1 MRYLVFIKLTI
12 ISIAENIIQH
22 CGVIVLAA
30 GGSTR
35 LGKPKQLLPYKGA
48 SLLQHA
54 VTEAIGAAL
63 TPVIVVAGS
72 NAELIKNELTSMP
85 VELVDNANWQSGMAS
100 SIVTGLNFLLSRY
113 PEVDGVIFLMSDQP
127 FVNATLL
134 HELLQVHRTTTKL
147 MVASS
152 YNGTVGVPVL
162 FHHSIFPQLL
172 QLTGDEGAR
181 KLLQRHIEQVATVSF
196 PQGDIDIDTPGDYEN
211 LLRS

>member
-1 MRYLVFIKLTI
+1 M
-12 ISIAENIIQH
+12 
-22 CGVIVLAA
+22 IVLAA

-35 LGKPKQLLPYKGA
+35 LGKPKQLLPYKGV

-54 VTEAIGAAL
+54 VKEAIGTTL

-72 NAELIKNELTSMP
+72 NAALIKNELTSMAVDL
-85 VELVDNANWQSGMAS
+85 VENSNWQSGMAS

-134 HELLQVHRTTTKL
+134 NELLLVHRKTTKP

-152 YNGTVGVPVL
+152 YNKMMGVPAL
-162 FHHSIFPQLL
+162 FSKNIFPQLL
-172 QLTGDEGAR
+172 QLTGDTGAR
-181 KLLQRHIEQVATVSF
+181 KILQKFCHEVAIVPF
-196 PQGDIDIDTPGDYEN
+196 PQGGIDIDTAEDYQN
-211 LLRS
+211 LLKTE